1 MVTYGHKFAAQAK
14 ALHSA
19 GARVAFADPSADKA
33 PRWHLLLTPGKVH
46 RGDFGSLDLSRK
58 VLEEM
63 AANYVAE
70 GKPERAVNYFHLGTS
85 STPGTPEQKVAA
97 GWISDVRVTDAGLE
111 VLISW
116 TDRARG
122 FILADELRYLSA
134 EFVTA
139 STDKRSGK
147 SSGAK
152 LLGAALLNDP
162 FLTELPRVAA
172 SENTEANVDFSKQVR
187 AWLRLAESATDAE
200 VEATIAKLYGA
211 SVSLSESAGQVA
223 KLAEQVKTITA
234 ERDALRAE
242 GRVAEVKAFFD
253 GLVRDGKMLPATR
266 EGFEK
271 LALAHGLE
279 SVKFLE
285 ASPKLVPVG
294 ESAKGVAG
302 VGADDAVA
310 ARKAFLDAV
319 DARVKAGEK
328 YPVAFAAEQNKQ
340 GALFVKAFGGDK

>member
-1 MVTYGHKFAAQAK
+1 
-14 ALHSA
+14 
-19 GARVAFADPSADKA
+19 
-33 PRWHLLLTPGKVH
+33 VH

-242 GRVAEVKAFFD
+242 GRVAEVKAFFAQSA
-253 GLVRDGKMLPATR
+253 GLYTKTIEKPELGRGQGAR
-266 EGFEK
+266 E
-271 LALAHGLE
+271 LE
-279 SVKFLE
+279 SGWEFSVE
-285 ASPKLVPVG
+285 
-294 ESAKGVAG
+294 
-302 VGADDAVA
+302 AVA
-310 ARKAFLDAV
+310 QDSTGDFS
-319 DARVKAGEK
+319 AG
-328 YPVAFAAEQNKQ
+328 YLLTTVYS
-340 GALFVKAFGGDK
+340 